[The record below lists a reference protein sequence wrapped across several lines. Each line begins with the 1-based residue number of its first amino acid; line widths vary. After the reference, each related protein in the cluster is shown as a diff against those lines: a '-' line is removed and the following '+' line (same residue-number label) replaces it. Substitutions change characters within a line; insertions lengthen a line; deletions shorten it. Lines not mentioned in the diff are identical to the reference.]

1 MTDHF
6 DRAAALEL
14 AQRTAAL
21 ADHAARQ
28 PAMPGLL
35 NCMDCGDEIP
45 AARRA
50 AMPTARRCIDCQA
63 SHEKTR

>member
-6 DRAAALEL
+6 DRAAELEL
-14 AQRTAAL
+14 AQRAAAL
-21 ADHAARQ
+21 AEHAARQ

-50 AMPTARRCIDCQA
+50 AWSGNT
-63 SHEKTR
+63 

>member
-14 AQRTAAL
+14 EQRTAAL
-21 ADHAARQ
+21 AAHTARQ
-28 PAMPGLL
+28 PAEPGLIQ
-35 NCMDCGDEIP
+35 CMDCGDEIP

-50 AMPTARRCIDCQA
+50 AMPTARRCIDCQNA
-63 SHEKTR
+63 HEKTR